1 MNVKNKITKASAL
14 RNTEAVIQAANNR
27 FGFKVEGEGTY
38 VWTEG
43 TKDYCNKLAVIS
55 YEMVVSGN
63 NSFWVIKTLDGN
75 TLVVDCIEYTMP
87 YYMRA
92 RTAKAKVGDYKIPHL
107 CFGYWDCFG
116 DKIEAIEEKD
126 LAEMEALGDTDS
138 FYRWLVDRNT
148 LLKATFKGGTKC

>member
-27 FGFKVEGEGTY
+27 FAFKVEGEGTY
-38 VWTEG
+38 VWTKG
-43 TKDYCNKLAVIS
+43 TKDYCTKLPVKS
-55 YEMVVSGN
+55 YEMVASGN
-63 NSFWVIKTLDGN
+63 NSAWVIKTLDGN

-107 CFGYWDCFG
+107 CFGYFDMSSKNVAKSLKE
-116 DKIEAIEEKD
+116 DLEE
-126 LAEMEALGDTDS
+126 LAEIKDS
-138 FYRWLVDRNT
+138 YYYWRADLLT
-148 LLKATFKGGTKC
+148 LINKLQGE

>member
-27 FGFKVEGEGTY
+27 FAFKVEGEGTY

-107 CFGYWDCFG
+107 CFGYFDMSSKNVAKSLKE
-116 DKIEAIEEKD
+116 DLEE
-126 LAEMEALGDTDS
+126 LAEIKDS
-138 FYRWLVDRNT
+138 YYYWRADLLT
-148 LLKATFKGGTKC
+148 LINKLQGE

>member
-27 FGFKVEGEGTY
+27 FAFKVEGEGTY

-107 CFGYWDCFG
+107 CFGYFDMSSKSAAKSVKE
-116 DKIEAIEEKD
+116 D
-126 LAEMEALGDTDS
+126 
-138 FYRWLVDRNT
+138 
-148 LLKATFKGGTKC
+148 

>member
-107 CFGYWDCFG
+107 CFGYFDMSSKNAAKSVKE
-116 DKIEAIEEKD
+116 DLEE
-126 LAEMEALGDTDS
+126 LAEIKDS
-138 FYRWLVDRNT
+138 YYYWRADLLT
-148 LLKATFKGGTKC
+148 LINKLQGE

>member
-27 FGFKVEGEGTY
+27 FTFKVEGEGTY

-43 TKDYCNKLAVIS
+43 TKDYCNKLAVKS

-63 NSFWVIKTLDGN
+63 NSAWVIKTLDGN

-107 CFGYWDCFG
+107 CFGYFDMSSKNAAKSLKE
-116 DKIEAIEEKD
+116 DLEE
-126 LAEMEALGDTDS
+126 LAEIKDS
-138 FYRWLVDRNT
+138 YYYWRADLLT
-148 LLKATFKGGTKC
+148 LINKLQGE